1 MDAIQWFKI
10 KFLGRG
16 SYGTVHLPKSRN
28 RYGSSWLMAVKF
40 AAIERS
46 FSLMKEAFFF
56 FFVRNILYNRTEPYN
71 LSRREKNRR
80 WCKTTTRGRRGEE
93 RGKDG
98 NAARVN
104 SCRGPRCHMMG
115 AEVRTSVN
123 LLGLPLGRGRKKS

>member
-46 FSLMKEAFFF
+46 FSLMKEAQILQE
-56 FFVRNILYNRTEPYN
+56 FVNCPEVV
-71 LSRREKNRR
+71 
-80 WCKTTTRGRRGEE
+80 RG
-93 RGKDG
+93 
-98 NAARVN
+98 
-104 SCRGPRCHMMG
+104 
-115 AEVRTSVN
+115 
-123 LLGLPLGRGRKKS
+123 LGFDVTYP